1 MLWSKT
7 SQCLTALAKRAGRLD
22 HPLSARPDTDETM
35 ASEKK
40 IPSKRAGRP
49 AGQRDFL
56 IYLEADHVKRLKM
69 SAIANGVSSSSIVAK
84 AIENWLANNRS
95 LRGKLGKK
103 RRKKGRQFLATLPV
117 ALVKKTTNRALKLE
131 TSATN
136 IVATAVG
143 EWLKRKRTP

>member
-1 MLWSKT
+1 M
-7 SQCLTALAKRAGRLD
+7 
-22 HPLSARPDTDETM
+22 DETM

-69 SAIANGVSSSSIVAK
+69 SAIEKGVSSSSLVAK
-84 AIENWLANNRS
+84 AIEHWLTSNRLLS
-95 LRGKLGKK
+95 GKLGKK
-103 RRKKGRQFLATLPV
+103 RRSKGRQFLATLPE

-143 EWLKRKRTP
+143 EWLKLARKRKRAP